1 MSEASL
7 SPLMTTEVLN
17 GILNA
22 FPRLQ
27 GSLPLAKYI
36 PLVNINAD
44 KVRMDIDKAMY
55 GGMTPGVAPGTESP
69 IYGSSGRAQREWDS
83 AHFREK
89 VVVSEPELIDRRKLG
104 TMAELERATELL
116 RRKFLQIQMRLAN
129 RLEYMRYQTLFENQV
144 DVKMADGT
152 SYTVNFP
159 KPNYLDVTAPV
170 LWSNTTTATPL
181 DDLQLWAEDYQR
193 YSGYRIQ
200 EILAPM
206 GFYRTLT
213 ACDEFKARAVANTPA
228 FTGSPMQVQSLVAS
242 YVGIPAIQE
251 ELGRINFNAELTAAS
266 IATATT
272 ITLKN
277 VDNIVAGSVI
287 VLKRMSDLAGEK
299 VEVAS
304 LSGNVVTLTAP
315 LALGYAIGDLAGWS
329 LFSVPENK
337 LLFIGQPAGPW
348 EKVGSSGEASG
359 DMIANP
365 IVLASTYS
373 RHVDL
378 EPRPGMFVKQINKIE
393 NEDVPRMEMVNGISA
408 MIQVNYGESWFTA
421 TFK

>member
-7 SPLMTTEVLN
+7 SPLMTTEVLS
-17 GILNA
+17 GIINA

-89 VVVSEPELIDRRKLG
+89 VIVSEPELIDRRRLG
-104 TMAELERATELL
+104 TMSELERATDVLK
-116 RRKFLQIQMRLAN
+116 RKFSQIQMRLAN
-129 RLEYMRYQTLFENQV
+129 RLEYMRYQTLFEDKV

-159 KPNYLDVTAPV
+159 KPEYLNVTAGV
-170 LWSNTTTATPL
+170 LWDNLTTATPL
-181 DDLQLWAEDYQR
+181 DDLQLWVEDYQR
-193 YSGYRIQ
+193 NTGYRIQ
-200 EILAPM
+200 EIVAPM
-206 GFYRTLT
+206 GFYRRLS
-213 ACDEFKARAVANTPA
+213 ACDEFKARATANTPA
-228 FTGSPMQVQSLVAS
+228 FSGSPTQVASLVS
-242 YVGIPAIQE
+242 SFVGIPVIQE
-251 ELGRINFNAELTAAS
+251 EIGRINFNAELTAA
-266 IATATT
+266 AAAAATT

-277 VDNIVAGSVI
+277 VDNIVAGTTI
-287 VLKRMSDLAGEK
+287 LLRRMSDLSGEK
-299 VEVAS
+299 VVVAS
-304 LSGNVVTLTAP
+304 VAGNVVTLSAG
-315 LALGYAIGDLAGWS
+315 LSLDYAVGDLAGWS
-329 LFSVPENK
+329 LFSIPENK
-337 LLFIGQPAGPW
+337 LLFMGAPAGPW

-359 DMIANP
+359 DLIANP
-365 IVLASTYS
+365 ILLASTYS

-393 NEDVPRMEMVNGISA
+393 NEDVPRIEMVNGISA
-408 MIQVNYGESWFTA
+408 MIQVNYSESWFTA
-421 TFK
+421 TFE